1 MPRTAR
7 LLAAAV
13 VIALPLLLAS
23 CSRTYSNGHEFRN
36 GNSFAALKADGSVVA
51 WGAANRGGDP
61 ACVVN
66 TTSCGAAATGS
77 LSSGV
82 TSIFS
87 SYGAYAALKQDGSL
101 VVWGSAAYGGDISC
115 TLAPSPCNPVSQA
128 TLSSGVRAVTS
139 TFNAFAATK
148 TDGSV
153 VTWGPKASG
162 GDASCAVTSDCSPA
176 PAGSLASGVAQVWG
190 GYAAFAAQKTD
201 GTAVAWGD
209 PSYGGDTSPLVGGP
223 LTGVTTVVPGGYAFA
238 AIKEGGAVAT
248 WGDPVK
254 GGDFTCSGG
263 GCSAAPF
270 GSLSSGVTSING
282 TLSAFAAL
290 KTDGSVVT
298 WGDTTAGGDSAS
310 PVGGSLT
317 GVTAIAANDQAFA
330 ALRSDGSVVTWG
342 NILNG
347 GNAACAVSGS
357 CEPAPAGSL
366 ASGVVALFAN
376 KESFAALKADG
387 SVVAWGAPTNG
398 GNPACNVGGCIAAP
412 VGSLSGGVTQIMSIG
427 PGFVGSES
435 AFVARKQDGS
445 VVTWGA
451 TAAAGNSS
459 APVGGALTGVAQVF
473 SNNSA
478 GAALRED
485 GSVATWG
492 AAENGGDPGCDPT
505 SQACSPAPPG
515 SLSSGVIYIASPF
528 VDAPTPPSAPTSL
541 VATAGDASAS
551 IAFTAGAANGQPI
564 TGYEYSL
571 NEGAWTAAS
580 PATTT
585 SPVVISGLTNGTTY
599 GVRLRALNSRGAGP
613 TSTSVNV
620 TPVATAAA
628 STSVPALAGRTT
640 CDRLVCTTRGRVPS
654 GTTRVTQVGAAISTA
669 AQHRARANAATSTRR
684 VRGKCT
690 IAGSGTARTYTC
702 IIRLSRGR
710 WAITTTALKGSTVAA
725 RSVKNVRIS
734 RVAPKRAVTG

>member
-51 WGAANRGGDP
+51 WGGANRGGDP

-66 TTSCGAAATGS
+66 TSSCGAAATGS

-101 VVWGSAAYGGDISC
+101 VVWGSVAYGGDISC
-115 TLAPSPCNPVSQA
+115 TLAAFPCNPVSQA

-176 PAGSLASGVAQVWG
+176 PAGSLSSGVAQVFA
-190 GYAAFAAQKTD
+190 GY
-201 GTAVAWGD
+201 
-209 PSYGGDTSPLVGGP
+209 
-223 LTGVTTVVPGGYAFA
+223 
-238 AIKEGGAVAT
+238 E
-248 WGDPVK
+248 
-254 GGDFTCSGG
+254 
-263 GCSAAPF
+263 
-270 GSLSSGVTSING
+270 
-282 TLSAFAAL
+282 AFAAL
-290 KTDGSVVT
+290 KTDGSAVAWGNPAYGGDASAPVGGTLTGLTDIVPNGSAFAARTSVGGVVT
-298 WGDTTAGGDSAS
+298 WGNGSNGGDPTCPAPCS
-310 PVGGSLT
+310 PAAAGSLT
-317 GVTAIAANDQAFA
+317 SGITAITNTDKAFA
-330 ALRSDGSVVTWG
+330 ARKSDGSVVSWG
-342 NILNG
+342 D
-347 GNAACAVSGS
+347 
-357 CEPAPAGSL
+357 AP
-366 ASGVVALFAN
+366 
-376 KESFAALKADG
+376 
-387 SVVAWGAPTNG
+387 
-398 GNPACNVGGCIAAP
+398 
-412 VGSLSGGVTQIMSIG
+412 SGG
-427 PGFVGSES
+427 
-435 AFVARKQDGS
+435 D
-445 VVTWGA
+445 
-451 TAAAGNSS
+451 SS
-459 APVGGALTGVAQVF
+459 APVGGALTGVTSIFATSAAFAALKSDGSVVTWGGSNSGGDASCTPGASCSPAPAGSLASGVTAIFASEKAFAALKQDGSVVTWGDPERGGDSACDPTPGTCTPAPAGSLSGGVTQIMWMTDAFVAAKQDGSVVTWGSSGSGGSSLTPVGGALTGVGQVF
-473 SNNSA
+473 SNDSA

-541 VATAGDASAS
+541 VAAAGDASAS

-654 GTTRVTQVGAAISTA
+654 GATRVTQVAAAISTA

-684 VRGKCT
+684 VSGKCT

-702 IIRLSRGR
+702 TIRLSRGR

>member
-51 WGAANRGGDP
+51 WGAASRGGDP

-66 TTSCGAAATGS
+66 PSSCGAAPTGS

-87 SYGAYAALKQDGSL
+87 SYGAYAALKSDGSL
-101 VVWGSAAYGGDISC
+101 VVWGGPNNGGEISC
-115 TLAPSPCNPVSQA
+115 TLAGPTCHPVSLSS
-128 TLSSGVRAVTS
+128 LSSGVRTVSS
-139 TFNAFAATK
+139 TPN
-148 TDGSV
+148 
-153 VTWGPKASG
+153 
-162 GDASCAVTSDCSPA
+162 
-176 PAGSLASGVAQVWG
+176 
-190 GYAAFAAQKTD
+190 
-201 GTAVAWGD
+201 
-209 PSYGGDTSPLVGGP
+209 
-223 LTGVTTVVPGGYAFA
+223 
-238 AIKEGGAVAT
+238 
-248 WGDPVK
+248 
-254 GGDFTCSGG
+254 
-263 GCSAAPF
+263 
-270 GSLSSGVTSING
+270 
-282 TLSAFAAL
+282 AFAAL
-290 KTDGSVVT
+290 KTDGSVIAWGETIGGGDASCTPDVNCSPAPADSLSSGVAQVFGGYSAFAALKIDGSAVAWGDPARGGDASEPVGGALTGLTDIMPNGYAFAARTSGGGVVT
-298 WGDTTAGGDSAS
+298 WGDGSDGGDPNCPAPCSPAAAGSLTSGVTAITSTNTAFAARKSDGSVVSWGAATSGGDSS
-310 PVGGSLT
+310 TPVGGALT
-317 GVTAIAANDQAFA
+317 GVTSIFATNAAFA
-330 ALRSDGSVVTWG
+330 ALKSDGSVITWGDSAFGGDASCAPGPSCSPASAASLASGVTAIFASQTAFAALKLDGSVVTWG
-342 NILNG
+342 DPEG
-347 GNAACAVSGS
+347 GGDSACDPTPGA
-357 CEPAPAGSL
+357 CTPAPA
-366 ASGVVALFAN
+366 
-376 KESFAALKADG
+376 
-387 SVVAWGAPTNG
+387 
-398 GNPACNVGGCIAAP
+398 
-412 VGSLSGGVTQIMSIG
+412 GSLSGGVTQIMWMQD
-427 PGFVGSES
+427 
-435 AFVARKQDGS
+435 AFVAAKQDGS
-445 VVTWGA
+445 VVTWG
-451 TAAAGNSS
+451 SS
-459 APVGGALTGVAQVF
+459 GWGGSSLIPVGGSLTGVAQVF
-473 SNNSA
+473 SNDSA
-478 GAALRED
+478 GAAVRDD
-485 GSVATWG
+485 GSVVTWG
-492 AAENGGDPGCDPT
+492 RPDTGGDPDCDPT

-528 VDAPTPPSAPTSL
+528 VNAPTPPSAPTSL
-541 VATAGDASAS
+541 VATAGDTSAS

-571 NEGAWTAAS
+571 GEGAWTAAA
-580 PATTT
+580 PATTV

-620 TPVATAAA
+620 IPVAPVAA

-654 GTTRVTQVGAAISTA
+654 GATRVTQVAAVISTA

-702 IIRLSRGR
+702 TIRLSRGR